1 MDISR
6 VEKWRL
12 ELGHAPCQE
21 EDGGMLRKDLQ
32 LLLMPSLRQD
42 ETRTQGAC
50 RYSTPMGHPT
60 LRFILLDSKK
70 MSPST
75 KRARAALPLLC
86 LPKSHVIICHEI
98 DTTDNMDPFPP
109 QCFRPCARVMQS
121 VTAI

>member
-1 MDISR
+1 MIDMS
-6 VEKWRL
+6 
-12 ELGHAPCQE
+12 GHAPCQE

-32 LLLMPSLRQD
+32 LLPMPSLRQD

-60 LRFILLDSKK
+60 LRFTLLDSKK

-98 DTTDNMDPFPP
+98 DTTDNMNPFPP
-109 QCFRPCARVMQS
+109 QCLRPCARVMQS